1 MGVAQLNADGMD
13 QCQVRIP
20 KGLLEKIDDLVSQN
34 KFSSRADFFRTIT
47 VEYFSEEKQREKML
61 ALLNEPEVRYE
72 IRKIVKE
79 NL

>member
-1 MGVAQLNADGMD
+1 MGVVRNADGMD

-20 KGLLEKIDDLVSQN
+20 KGLLERIDDLVSQN
-34 KFSSRADFFRTIT
+34 KFASRADFFRTIT
-47 VEYFSEEKQREKML
+47 IEYFSAEKRVENAL
-61 ALLNEPEVRYE
+61 AMLNEPEVRAE